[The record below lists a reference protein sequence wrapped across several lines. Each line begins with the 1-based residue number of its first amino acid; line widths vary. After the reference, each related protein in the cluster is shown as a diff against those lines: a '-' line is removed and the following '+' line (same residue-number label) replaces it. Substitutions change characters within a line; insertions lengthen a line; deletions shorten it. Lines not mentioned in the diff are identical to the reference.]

1 MISFTNEKRMI
12 YFLYLLGCFKTLIQ
26 EISTTTIW
34 LFYPT
39 YSAYTY
45 FFSAKGSNPS
55 YAYQYLSYP
64 FLFLLLISF
73 DSVLKA
79 QLDAISIILIQAN
92 TLFISNFPTHI
103 G

>member
-12 YFLYLLGCFKTLIQ
+12 YFLYLLGCFKTLIH
-26 EISTTTIW
+26 EVSTTIIW

-45 FFSAKGSNPS
+45 FFFVKSSNPS
-55 YAYQYLSYP
+55 YASQYLSYP